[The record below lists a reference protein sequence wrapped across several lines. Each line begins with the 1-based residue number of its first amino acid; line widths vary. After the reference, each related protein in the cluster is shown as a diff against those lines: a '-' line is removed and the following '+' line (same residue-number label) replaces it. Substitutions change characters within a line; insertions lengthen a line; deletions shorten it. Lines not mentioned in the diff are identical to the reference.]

1 MRDTKQDILHFWFVE
16 TQPVQWFQK
25 NEDFD
30 RLIRERFLVTYRMAQ
45 GGLCDG
51 WAAEAE
57 GALALCIALD
67 QFPRNM
73 FRKQAEAFATDAH
86 ALRIAAQAVRMG
98 FDKMLPP
105 LRRRFLYLPF
115 EHSEDPEDQKRSVS
129 LFAGVKD
136 ADPLGYEY
144 ALRHQDVISRF
155 GRFPQRNK
163 ALGRDSTG
171 EEILYLSQPGAE
183 F

>member
-16 TQPVQWFQK
+16 TRPAQWFQK

-30 RLIRERFLVTYRMAQ
+30 RLIGERFLVSYRMAQ

-51 WAAEAE
+51 WAAEAD

-73 FRKQAEAFATDAH
+73 FRKQAEAFSTDAH
-86 ALRIAAQAVRMG
+86 ALRIARQAVRMG
-98 FDKMLPP
+98 LDKMLPP

-115 EHSEDPEDQKRSVS
+115 EHSEDPEDQNRSVA
-129 LFAGVKD
+129 LFAGMKD
-136 ADPLGYEY
+136 VDPLGYEY
-144 ALRHQDVISRF
+144 ALQHQDVIRRF

-163 ALGRDSTG
+163 ALGRDST
-171 EEILYLSQPGAE
+171 EDEILYLSQPGAE